1 MSDTK
6 NVWHRSAKT
15 IGIETR
21 ELGKE
26 ENKEH
31 YYNIDSLVIEAIA
44 MDDDNISYDGF
55 NCRQSL
61 SESINEYNPNYP
73 DPRVCSRVEYIK
85 TDSCTRVKY
94 EKIGGIAKRMER
106 YDNHRRAALKLAKYY
121 QIKFA
126 DIHGVANNA
135 GNGYNWILLG
145 DEYDMDPRKG

>member
-21 ELGKE
+21 EIGELSEFLNGQKV
-26 ENKEH
+26 
-31 YYNIDSLVIEAIA
+31 SMTIEAVA
-44 MDDDNISYDGF
+44 MDNDNIGYEGMRD
-55 NCRQSL
+55 RQTL
-61 SESINEYNPNYP
+61 SESINEYNTYLLG
-73 DPRVCSRVEYIK
+73 SRVYAWIE
-85 TDSCTRVKY
+85 Y
-94 EKIGGIAKRMER
+94 EKIGGINASMER

-145 DEYDMDPRKG
+145 YEYDMGPRKD